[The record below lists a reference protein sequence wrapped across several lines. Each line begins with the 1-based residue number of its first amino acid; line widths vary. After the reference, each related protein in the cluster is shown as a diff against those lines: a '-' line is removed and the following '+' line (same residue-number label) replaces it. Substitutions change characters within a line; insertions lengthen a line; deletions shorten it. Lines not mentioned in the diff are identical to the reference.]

1 MAIDFTTIANYG
13 NGAVQNASDN
23 LQAQI
28 NLLNS
33 KGNDVSST
41 DLLGLQ
47 SMLTK
52 YTLTVDINSTMAKA
66 FADSLKSI
74 VSKAG

>member
-13 NGAVQNASDN
+13 SGAVQNASDN

-28 NLLNS
+28 NSLNS
-33 KGNDVSST
+33 RGNDVSST
-41 DLLGLQ
+41 DLLSLQ
-47 SMLTK
+47 SSMTK
-52 YTLTVDINSTMAKA
+52 YTLAVDINSQIAKS

-74 VSKAG
+74 IAKAG